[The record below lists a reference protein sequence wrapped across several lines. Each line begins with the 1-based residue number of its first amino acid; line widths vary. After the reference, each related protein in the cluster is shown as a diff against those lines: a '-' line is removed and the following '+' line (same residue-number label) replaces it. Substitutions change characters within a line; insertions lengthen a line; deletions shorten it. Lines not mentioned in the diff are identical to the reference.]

1 MPFSFKVVNDM
12 SVKVLEIERRHIYT
26 TPKSFL
32 ELINLYKSMLKKKT
46 EDLKNA
52 KERYET
58 GLLRLEAT

>member
-1 MPFSFKVVNDM
+1 M
-12 SVKVLEIERRHIYT
+12 ERRHIYT

-46 EDLKNA
+46 EELKNN

>member
-1 MPFSFKVVNDM
+1 MPYSFNIVNEL
-12 SVKVLEIERRHIYT
+12 SVKVLEIERRYIYT

-32 ELINLYKSMLKKKT
+32 ELINLYKNMLRKKS
-46 EDLKNA
+46 EDMKNN